1 MMMPSTPSDDT
12 PSMNRMPMFM
22 SVTAW
27 VRPNGTT
34 RNVVNAVIVTTT
46 GAIQN
51 TSLSASWGMMSSL
64 ISSLRASAKGCSS
77 PCGPTR
83 MGPRRICMCA
93 RILRSSQFMQHAQ
106 PPKPR

>member
-1 MMMPSTPSDDT
+1 
-12 PSMNRMPMFM
+12 MNNTPMFM

-34 RNVVNAVIVTTT
+34 RKVVNAVIVTTT
-46 GAIQN
+46 GALKN
-51 TSLSASWGMMSSL
+51 TSLSALFGMMSSL
-64 ISSLRASAKGCSS
+64 ISSFSASANGCSN

-93 RILRSSQFMQHAQ
+93 RILRSSQFMAITDSET
-106 PPKPR
+106 PSVIAMM